1 MSHHLV
7 CIIPSNKNHPSQRIP
22 NSNNAII
29 NIDIKIKKQENNTTS
44 QNGSKIKQYIAN
56 RKQSKQINNNNNK
69 SNRLI
74 R

>member
-1 MSHHLV
+1 M
-7 CIIPSNKNHPSQRIP
+7 IPSSKNHPSQRIP
-22 NSNNAII
+22 NSNNPII
-29 NIDIKIKKQENNTTS
+29 NIDNKIKKQENSTTS